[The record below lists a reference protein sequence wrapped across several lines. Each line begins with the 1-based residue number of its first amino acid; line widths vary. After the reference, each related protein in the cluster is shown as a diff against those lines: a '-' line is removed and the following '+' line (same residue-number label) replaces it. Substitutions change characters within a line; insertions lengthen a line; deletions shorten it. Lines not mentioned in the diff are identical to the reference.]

1 MKPTVL
7 IGLGGIGSSTVDRIY
22 GMMSDEQ
29 KKLTASAVLDTDIG
43 DLQKLKNI
51 DIAIQTSPDV
61 KVGNYVHRHPETK
74 SWFPD
79 GFKKIDEMMLTDGA
93 GQVRA
98 LSRLSFFSAIE
109 RGSLAALDRAVE
121 KLSLINDNAYKSD
134 VNVVIVGS
142 IAGGTGSGSF
152 LQMGMYMRRY
162 FATKNPNAS
171 VFIQGVFLLPDTLC
185 KTNTII
191 ASEWKNVR
199 FNAYAALKE
208 LNAILSPSVMEKI
221 NIELEYHPDASS
233 KITYNNRPYDNI
245 LFFDYENSNNQHL
258 ENFSEY
264 LELLGETIY
273 YGYISPISSDYQS
286 RFVNQIREFILNNQE
301 SFYSASS
308 VNKLIYPYADIV
320 DYLSL
325 EWIIDE
331 IDTSWLQFD
340 KNYDEEVSE
349 YKSNLSQGVNTP
361 KPQRDQIYIDSMDR
375 LEKAEKTPFFSTVF
389 KQTRLWDE
397 EKGEI
402 KGTKDEEF
410 VSSIIAHIQ
419 NTLEQDNDLELHK
432 EECSIRSNLMED
444 VDNASK
450 HVRRLEDNRQDFQ
463 KEIDDIIQKHKNMLL
478 KEVIL
483 QDCNDEHIKSDHA
496 HNINYWLIPNH
507 EAMHPVSTR
516 YFLYKVRAQLQETI
530 DQLDTQSDEIKNF
543 VDDYY
548 KMYNIN
554 SPKDTEHVEYYES
567 SVEVITM
574 ISQRGGLDKIKD
586 VFTRNTDYDFKEFI
600 DNFHTKYTRQIS
612 RINELLSVRLQ
623 KAVLEKILISIS
635 DMVENW
641 EGLFS
646 MLGKDLLEEIQ
657 GERNI
662 LMNKHAHRGK
672 DIYLFET
679 PELKKKLWDDVEHEL
694 RSEGENSNLATEI
707 NKAQYRLFCKQ
718 IDPKN
723 RDESLL
729 SKDNYK
735 DLLVTAY
742 KQALQ
747 NKLETRLDLDLRD
760 AVYMERRLSNNATS
774 TIQDYVERLKNK
786 NYPWLHTH
794 SEDIVLTKFWGVKE
808 KDITLEGNVTVSD
821 EFPKNELVYLVMYH
835 NLTIN
840 NFEKFSVKER
850 HDGSRREGDYFKAY
864 HELMQKIAMNPTKYV
879 TPHIDKRWGT
889 PTYMPDLN
897 ADITKE
903 EERNIARAFIV
914 GLVEKNI
921 YIDTQ
926 DTESYFIARSPS
938 RSRKIQ
944 VQGKSIQG
952 EKYLILYHALASN
965 PVIVG
970 DMLNFYADT
979 VKSEL
984 AITPWEI
991 DKDTFL
997 QTNKDAKLL
1006 NILIKMLQ
1014 NEVLNET
1021 DYDEV
1026 MKLISVYGKVLTDY
1040 IYEGFGEIKEDLATK
1055 KAQEFKT
1062 SLLEASTLE
1071 ELNNSNQDNVKRS
1084 FLA

>member
-29 KKLTASAVLDTDIG
+29 KKMTASAVLDTDIG

-51 DIAIQTSPDV
+51 DVAIQTSPDV

-121 KLSLINDNAYKSD
+121 KLSLINDNEYKSD

-258 ENFSEY
+258 ESFPEY

-308 VNKLIYPYADIV
+308 VNKLVYPYADV
-320 DYLSL
+320 VEYLSL

-340 KNYDEEVSE
+340 KSYDEEVSE
-349 YKSNLSQGVNTP
+349 YKNNLSQGVNTP
-361 KPQRDQIYIDSMDR
+361 KPQRDQIYIDRMDR
-375 LEKAEKTPFFSTVF
+375 LEKADKTPFFSTVF
-389 KQTRLWDE
+389 KQTRIWDE
-397 EKGEI
+397 KKGEI
-402 KGTKDEEF
+402 TGTKDEEF
-410 VSSIIAHIQ
+410 VANIIAHIET
-419 NTLEQDNDLELHK
+419 TLAQDNDLEAHK
-432 EECSIRSNLMED
+432 QECSIRGNLMED

-450 HVRRLEDNRQDFQ
+450 HVRRLEDNRQAFQ

-478 KEVIL
+478 KEVVL
-483 QDCNDEHIKSDHA
+483 QDCSGEHIQAEHA
-496 HNINYWLIPNH
+496 YNINYWLIPNH
-507 EAMHPVSTR
+507 EAMHPVATR
-516 YFLYKVRAQLQETI
+516 YFLYKVRAQLQDTI
-530 DQLDTQSDEIKNF
+530 DQLETQSDEIKDV

-554 SPKDTEHVEYYES
+554 SPKDTENVEYYES
-567 SVEVITM
+567 SVEVISM
-574 ISQRGGLDKIKD
+574 IAQRGGLDKIKD
-586 VFTRNTDYDFKEFI
+586 VFTRNTDYDFKEFV
-600 DNFHTKYTRQIS
+600 DNFHTKYTRQVS
-612 RINELLSVRLQ
+612 RINELLSIRLQ
-623 KAVLEKILISIS
+623 KAVLEKVLGSIS

-657 GERNI
+657 GERNV

-679 PELKKKLWDDVEHEL
+679 PELKKRLWDDVEHEL
-694 RSEGENSNLATEI
+694 RSEGDNNNLATEI

-718 IDPKN
+718 MDPQN
-723 RDESLL
+723 REESLL

-735 DLLVTAY
+735 TLLVTAY
-742 KQALQ
+742 RQALQ
-747 NKLETRLDLDLRD
+747 NKLGTRLDLDLGD
-760 AVYMERRLSNNATS
+760 AVSMERRLSNSTTS
-774 TIQDYVERLKNK
+774 SIQEYVERLKNK
-786 NYPWLHTH
+786 NFPWLHTH

-808 KDITLEGNVTVSD
+808 KDIALEGNVTVAD

-864 HELMQKIAMNPTKYV
+864 HELMQQIAMNPSKYV

-897 ADITKE
+897 SEITKE
-903 EERNIARAFIV
+903 EEQNIARAFIV
-914 GLVEKNI
+914 GLLEKNL
-921 YIDTQ
+921 YIDEQ
-926 DTESYFIARSPS
+926 DTERYFIARSSS

-944 VQGKSIQG
+944 VRGQTIRG
-952 EKYLILYHALASN
+952 EKYLVLYHALASN

-970 DMLNFYADT
+970 DMLDFYEST
-979 VKSEL
+979 TKTEL
-984 AITPWEI
+984 AMTPWEA
-991 DKDTFL
+991 DKDVFL
-997 QTNKDAKLL
+997 QTNRDAGLL
-1006 NILIKMLQ
+1006 NILIKTLQ
-1014 NEVLNET
+1014 DEVLDET

-1026 MKLISVYGKVLTDY
+1026 IKLLSVYGELLTDY
-1040 IYEGFGEIKEDLATK
+1040 INEGYGEIKQDLAAK
-1055 KAQEFKT
+1055 SVKEFKT
-1062 SLLEASTLE
+1062 SLLAGSSLETL
-1071 ELNNSNQDNVKRS
+1071 SSSDQDNIKRS